1 MKIPLILLL
10 FFLTAPAFAGDTH
23 PFAEWIPEGWKLI
36 AHTSGDLNR
45 DGFED
50 VALVAERTDPAK
62 YRQNRES
69 PGASVLNL
77 NPRRLI
83 ILFGTPGGFRKIFGR
98 DDLLPSE
105 HDEEVPCLADR
116 LDGGGVSIKR
126 GNLVIEL
133 HTWLSCGS
141 YGVTHETFTFR
152 PEGARFRL
160 IGYDRSEFSRSSGE
174 QSDFSINY
182 LTGRKKITKEL
193 NTFSDS
199 KPNVSWEKLSLQRRF
214 YLDDMSLDCDPTD
227 PGNRNNWCR

>member
-1 MKIPLILLL
+1 MKTLLILLL

-45 DGFED
+45 DGLED

-77 NPRRLI
+77 NQRRLI

-116 LDGGGVSIKR
+116 LNGGGVSIKR

-152 PEGARFRL
+152 PEGARMRL
-160 IGYDRSEFSRSSGE
+160 IGYDCSEFSRSSGE
-174 QSDFSINY
+174 QADFSINY

-193 NTFSDS
+193 NAFGDS
-199 KPNVSWEKLSLQRRF
+199 KPEVSWEKLVLQRRF
-214 YLDDMSLDCDPTD
+214 YLEDISLDCDPTD
-227 PGNRNNWCR
+227 PGNQDSWCR

>member
-1 MKIPLILLL
+1 MKTLLILLL

-116 LDGGGVSIKR
+116 LNGGGVSIKR

-152 PEGARFRL
+152 PEGARMRL
-160 IGYDRSEFSRSSGE
+160 IGYDCSEFSRSSGE
-174 QSDFSINY
+174 QADFSINY

-193 NTFSDS
+193 NAFGDS
-199 KPNVSWEKLSLQRRF
+199 KPEVSWEKLVLQRRF
-214 YLDDMSLDCDPTD
+214 YLEDISLDCDPTD
-227 PGNRNNWCR
+227 PGNQDSWCR

>member
-1 MKIPLILLL
+1 MKTLLILLL

-77 NPRRLI
+77 NQRRLI

-116 LDGGGVSIKR
+116 LNGGGVSIKR

-152 PEGARFRL
+152 PEGARMRL
-160 IGYDRSEFSRSSGE
+160 IGYDCSEFSRSSGE
-174 QSDFSINY
+174 QADFSINY

-193 NTFSDS
+193 NAFGDS
-199 KPNVSWEKLSLQRRF
+199 KPEVSWEKLVLQRRF
-214 YLDDMSLDCDPTD
+214 YLEDISLDCDPTD
-227 PGNRNNWCR
+227 PGNQDSWCR